1 MTASSSS
8 LSAPDVRRLEA
19 HHRELLDLC
28 IQLEEAAGELE
39 TSAVRTNLDALA
51 DTIPAMLAKTHEFE
65 EQRLF
70 PDFDRNAGSCF
81 AAMMIEQL
89 KAEHRCD
96 RLGAKEL
103 SLTLKAL
110 AKGRCALGL
119 DTIAYMIRGFQECL
133 RRHIAAERLMIET
146 LLVAEAEG
154 REALA

>member
-1 MTASSSS
+1 MAASSSS

-19 HHRELLDLC
+19 HHRDLLDLC
-28 IQLEEAAGELE
+28 IRLEDAAGELE
-39 TSAVRTNLDALA
+39 TAVVQADLQALA
-51 DTIPAMLAKTHEFE
+51 ESIPALLARTHDFE

-96 RLGAKEL
+96 RLGAREL

-110 AKGRCALGL
+110 AGGRCTLAL

-133 RRHIAAERLMIET
+133 RRHIAAEKLMIET